1 MSSVKATS
9 ATTLARFVRIPLFA
23 AATGYTEKAVQ
34 RKIESGVWRQ
44 GREYRIAPDG
54 HVLVD
59 VRGYEQWV
67 DGRLRAE

>member
-1 MSSVKATS
+1 VTA
-9 ATTLARFVRIPLFA
+9 LARFVRIPVFA
-23 AATGYTEKAVQ
+23 ASTGYTEKAVQ

-59 VRGYEQWV
+59 MRGYEQWV
-67 DGRLRAE
+67 DGRQPAE